1 MVSKKLP
8 YDTNG
13 LPYDVYMGDSRPQC
27 SLISRA
33 TLRQSCTAFTYIFTN
48 VVLFT
53 HDTVTLAVTHK
64 KVCTMFHLNC
74 LNTQKSTIYLKR
86 ALTELGELGFCLPAY
101 NDRLPYMIFLNH
113 ININSFIYVQVQI
126 HNDIVINDI
135 LTKYLVLCINTIYI
149 ILILIYILTLLYVLI
164 YIYIY
169 IFIIFL
175 FLHLIYYLK

>member
-1 MVSKKLP
+1 M
-8 YDTNG
+8 
-13 LPYDVYMGDSRPQC
+13 
-27 SLISRA
+27 
-33 TLRQSCTAFTYIFTN
+33 
-48 VVLFT
+48 
-53 HDTVTLAVTHK
+53 
-64 KVCTMFHLNC
+64 
-74 LNTQKSTIYLKR
+74 
-86 ALTELGELGFCLPAY
+86 
-101 NDRLPYMIFLNH
+101 
-113 ININSFIYVQVQI
+113 YVQVQI